1 MNFKKKL
8 NVLAILTLIMST
20 FLFGCSVAASDQK
33 AKETE
38 VTATVD
44 STNDWPE
51 KLIFAYLPNEESAD
65 DNRKAAR
72 AMLMEDMTEYLGIP
86 VEVKICDDYN
96 AVIETMKNGNAQI
109 ASFGPF
115 SYIIANERSN
125 AEAVVVTAKDE
136 KGAFYNSLLITHKD
150 TEIKTMEDIRGKSM
164 SFVDPASTSG
174 NLVPRATIVRVLGVN
189 PEDIDTKVFS
199 SVQYAG
205 NHQNS
210 FMAVANKSVEVGAVQ
225 ISTYEKAIK
234 EGLVKEEDIHI
245 ISKSDPIP
253 SSPIAIHGDLP
264 QDLKDKLTEFFT
276 TYENAEYF
284 TLSGLEGK
292 KFISID
298 DSKYDGIR
306 EIAASMNLSPEELLK

>member
-8 NVLAILTLIMST
+8 IVIAMLTLIMSA
-20 FLFGCSVAASDQK
+20 FLFGCNAVASGNGV
-33 AKETE
+33 KE
-38 VTATVD
+38 
-44 STNDWPE
+44 TNDWPE
-51 KLIFAYLPNEESAD
+51 KLVFAYLPNEESAD
-65 DNRKAAR
+65 DNRKGAR
-72 AMLMEDMTEYLGIP
+72 KMLMEDMTEYLGIS
-86 VEVKICDDYN
+86 VEVIICDDYN
-96 AVIETMKNGNAQI
+96 AVIETMRNGNAQI

-125 AEAVVVTAKDE
+125 AEAIVVTAKDE
-136 KGAFYNSLLITHKD
+136 TDAFYNSLLITHKD
-150 TEIKTMEDIRGKSM
+150 TGIKTMEDIRGKSM

-174 NLVPRATIVRVLGVN
+174 NLVPRATIVRILGVS

-210 FMAVANKSVEVGAVQ
+210 FMAAANKSVEVAAVQ

-234 EGLVKEEDIHI
+234 EGLVKKEDIHVI
-245 ISKSDPIP
+245 FQSDPIP
-253 SSPIAIHGDLP
+253 SSPIAIHGALP
-264 QDLKDKLTEFFT
+264 KDLKLKLTEFFT

-284 TLSGLEGK
+284 TLSGSEGK
-292 KFISID
+292 KFIAIE

-306 EIAASMNLSPEELLK
+306 DIAESMNLSPEELLK

>member
-1 MNFKKKL
+1 MNLKKKL
-8 NVLAILTLIMST
+8 NVVVILTLIMSI
-20 FLFGCSVAASDQK
+20 FLFGCNVAASDK
-33 AKETE
+33 NTRETDGK
-38 VTATVD
+38 TLTD
-44 STNDWPE
+44 SSNDWPK

-72 AMLMEDMTEYLGIP
+72 DMLMEDMTEYLGIP

-125 AEAVVVTAKDE
+125 AEAVVVTAKNE
-136 KGAFYNSLLITHKD
+136 AGAFYNSLLITHKD
-150 TEIKTMEDIRGKSM
+150 TGIKTMEDIRGKSM

-174 NLVPRATIVRVLGVN
+174 NLVPRSTIVRVLGVN

-210 FMAVANKSVEVGAVQ
+210 FMAAANKSVEVAAVQ

-234 EGLVKEEDIHI
+234 EGLVNEEDIHI
-245 ISKSDPIP
+245 ISQSDPIP

-264 QDLKDKLTEFFT
+264 LDLKEKLTNFFI

-284 TLSGLEGK
+284 KLSGLEGK
-292 KFISID
+292 RFIAIE

-306 EIAASMNLSPEELLK
+306 DIAASMNLSPEELLK

>member
-1 MNFKKKL
+1 MNLKKKL
-8 NVLAILTLIMST
+8 NLFVILSLIMSI
-20 FLFGCSVAASDQK
+20 FLFGCNIAASDENGK
-33 AKETE
+33 KTDA
-38 VTATVD
+38 AASSD
-44 STNDWPE
+44 SSNEWPE
-51 KLIFAYLPNEESAD
+51 ELIFAYLPNEESAD

-72 AMLMEDMTEYLGIP
+72 DMLMEDMTEYLGIP
-86 VEVKICDDYN
+86 VEVIICDDYN
-96 AVIETMKNGNAQI
+96 AVIETMRNGNAQI

-125 AEAVVVTAKDE
+125 AEAVAVTAKDE
-136 KGAFYNSLLITHKD
+136 AGAFYNSLLITHKD
-150 TEIKTMEDIRGKSM
+150 TGIKTMEDIRGKSM

-189 PEDIDTKVFS
+189 AEDIDTKVFS

-210 FMAVANKSVEVGAVQ
+210 FMAAANKSVEVAAVQ

-234 EGLVKEEDIHI
+234 EGLVKEEDIHV

-264 QDLKDKLTEFFT
+264 DDLKEKLTTFFT

-292 KFISID
+292 KFIAIE

-306 EIAASMNLSPEELLK
+306 DIAESMNLSPEELLE